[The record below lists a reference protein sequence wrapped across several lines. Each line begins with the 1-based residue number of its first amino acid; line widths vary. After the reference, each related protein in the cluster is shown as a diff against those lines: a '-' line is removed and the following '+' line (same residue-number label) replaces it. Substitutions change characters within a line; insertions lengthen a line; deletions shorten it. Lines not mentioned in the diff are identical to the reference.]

1 MCSCRNLRCLWVQF
15 ACCCM
20 NFLYQILCVL
30 YEDYLFDMIVHFII
44 LLFFFFLLLLFCH
57 TENFIFFLLLL
68 PLLLNWVVFRKQK
81 KTEWINE
88 NENKQQRQLR
98 ERWVVIFL
106 VKCSGEMGCEKRKHK
121 RHNKM
126 REREKK
132 NALNIYAW
140 FLLHEYVKEW
150 QWRENES

>member
-1 MCSCRNLRCLWVQF
+1 MMKKFQPSGRRAIKWKNRRAQYSFIDWRKEKKLRERKKTLNVF
-15 ACCCM
+15 Y
-20 NFLYQILCVL
+20 F
-30 YEDYLFDMIVHFII
+30 MIISFIYG
-44 LLFFFFLLLLFCH
+44 LFLLLLFCH

-132 NALNIYAW
+132 ML
-140 FLLHEYVKEW
+140 
-150 QWRENES
+150 